1 MGRSH
6 ICQPLRRF
14 APPPHEWGGACF
26 HAPLP
31 DPLPCGERGI
41 QIGSAPPAA
50 SPPPPHK
57 WGGALF
63 PAPRPSTPQRWARRA
78 SSKVNRR
85 FAAFDAPNECIALN
99 RLLSSSRS
107 TSTRVVDGAVTVIT
121 RPPPIRRSRSRLV
134 SRNGPRWLVANM
146 ASQPSA
152 LFW

>member
-63 PAPRPSTPQRWARRA
+63 HAPLPDPLPWGERGLLARTPLPVPPAPRFLS
-78 SSKVNRR
+78 
-85 FAAFDAPNECIALN
+85 IALLVGVGLGWIWG
-99 RLLSSSRS
+99 LLFG
-107 TSTRVVDGAVTVIT
+107 VG
-121 RPPPIRRSRSRLV
+121 L
-134 SRNGPRWLVANM
+134 
-146 ASQPSA
+146 
-152 LFW
+152 

>member
-63 PAPRPSTPQRWARRA
+63 HAPLPAPLPWREGGINCS
-78 SSKVNRR
+78 
-85 FAAFDAPNECIALN
+85 APPFQFHQFCTFV
-99 RLLSSSRS
+99 LSSFLLC
-107 TSTRVVDGAVTVIT
+107 DFFCGC
-121 RPPPIRRSRSRLV
+121 
-134 SRNGPRWLVANM
+134 G
-146 ASQPSA
+146 
-152 LFW
+152 

>member
-31 DPLPCGERGI
+31 DPLPWGERGI

-57 WGGALF
+57 WGGAHFHPPLPDPPPRGGGGVLARTPLPRP
-63 PAPRPSTPQRWARRA
+63 PAPRT
-78 SSKVNRR
+78 
-85 FAAFDAPNECIALN
+85 
-99 RLLSSSRS
+99 LSL
-107 TSTRVVDGAVTVIT
+107 
-121 RPPPIRRSRSRLV
+121 PRLV
-134 SRNGPRWLVANM
+134 GVGH
-146 ASQPSA
+146 
-152 LFW
+152 